1 MRVNYILID
10 YENVQPTVLNL
21 LNEQNFKVLIFIGSN
36 QTKINI
42 DLAIALQ
49 AMGERAEYIKI
60 DGTGSNALDFHIAFH
75 IGRISEKDTNAYF
88 HIISKDT
95 GFDPLIRH
103 LKSRKIYAIRS
114 KEISDIPVI
123 KVSNAKTVE
132 EKISAIIMNLRERGN
147 ARPRTLVT
155 LSNSINSLFMKQV
168 DSEEISSLVGELQR
182 RDFICVTENKV
193 SYTLP
198 EP

>member
-10 YENVQPTVLNL
+10 YENVQPTVLCL
-21 LNEQNFKVLIFIGSN
+21 LNEQSFKVLIFIGAN
-36 QTKINI
+36 QTKINV

-49 AMGERAEYIKI
+49 GMGDKAEYIKI

-75 IGRISEKDTNAYF
+75 IGRISEKDSNAYF

-114 KEISDIPVI
+114 KEISDTSCETIQC
-123 KVSNAKTVE
+123 KNYRGKNSSYNCKFT
-132 EKISAIIMNLRERGN
+132 RER
-147 ARPRTLVT
+147 
-155 LSNSINSLFMKQV
+155 
-168 DSEEISSLVGELQR
+168 
-182 RDFICVTENKV
+182 
-193 SYTLP
+193 
-198 EP
+198 

>member
-1 MRVNYILID
+1 
-10 YENVQPTVLNL
+10 
-21 LNEQNFKVLIFIGSN
+21 
-36 QTKINI
+36 
-42 DLAIALQ
+42 
-49 AMGERAEYIKI
+49 MGERAEYIKI